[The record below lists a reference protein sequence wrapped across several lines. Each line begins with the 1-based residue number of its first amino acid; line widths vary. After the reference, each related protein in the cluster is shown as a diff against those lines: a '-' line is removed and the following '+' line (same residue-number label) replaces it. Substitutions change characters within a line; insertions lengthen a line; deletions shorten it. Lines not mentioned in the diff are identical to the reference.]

1 MSIVFE
7 SRDELEELRFMELG
21 RMCRNWHGTRSLFP
35 PKDSPSRTY
44 PTLPLYVPPLSEG
57 TRSDTIVGQLW
68 GQLKT
73 NCREVAG
80 STNQRPYPWEKVCPL
95 REICN

>member
-57 TRSDTIVGQLW
+57 TRSDTKLSG
-68 GQLKT
+68 
-73 NCREVAG
+73 NCGASLRRTAE
-80 STNQRPYPWEKVCPL
+80 SSRLYNQRPYLGGKMSS
-95 REICN
+95 